1 MKRSNSL
8 CFFVSMDGIPSTFTR
23 PWRTRMRG
31 EKDRTLQFCIESNK
45 QTMNGLY
52 LFLLRSATWG
62 RRLLQIRQ

>member
-1 MKRSNSL
+1 
-8 CFFVSMDGIPSTFTR
+8 MDGIPSTFTR

-52 LFLLRSATWG
+52 LFLLRSVNA
-62 RRLLQIRQ
+62 LAAVAAIFSK